1 MIDDADSLTVRDL
14 LEIGVLGDA
23 SLLAGERGLDTEV
36 GDVRLAADLTAVEAC
51 AAGDL
56 VILTG
61 HQPYLVE
68 VALRRAYSADVRAVV
83 LVRPPTGSYQ
93 PPSTATISFANRL
106 GVPLLQIKADDPLL
120 VADSLRTAVRRP
132 EVAAARLLIAVTARL
147 GRSRPDPR
155 SVITILSGELHV
167 TCAVISADGTAIEGV
182 SPPGLPPDLLVGS
195 VATTVE
201 MTGEFTGG
209 FAVAVPVE
217 TDRTGHVHLWLVS
230 HTRGRNK
237 RWAETV
243 QQISQVASWALGNWV
258 AAARLETERRARS
271 LGSLLAELL
280 AAGSDVPPQ
289 LVQQAVLAGWRLDGW
304 HTGVYV
310 VPNPPGPNALD
321 ATHTER
327 LRVELSRRGLHGQL
341 VEGAEGWSFWLTND
355 SEPPQSQHRELT
367 AKIAQALGPCRLVAG
382 VGRPHPGTSGVG
394 RTLAE
399 AREAA
404 AMTGAAKVVHIDE
417 LGVRRLLSMAA
428 ETPAL
433 VEQAARLLE
442 PLAGVEDGQLLRTL
456 AVYLDEESVTSSA
469 AVLLKVHRNTVAQ
482 RINRAEQLLGVSL
495 LNPDER
501 LAVHLACRA
510 VRASDE

>member
-23 SLLAGERGLDTEV
+23 CLLAGERGVDTEV
-36 GDVRLAADLTAVEAC
+36 ADVRLAADLTAVEAC
-51 AAGDL
+51 SAGDL

-83 LVRPPTGSYQ
+83 LVRPSSGGYQ
-93 PPSTATISFANRL
+93 SPSAATISFANRL
-106 GVPLLQIKADDPLL
+106 GVPLLQTEADDPLL
-120 VADSLRTAVRRP
+120 VADALRTAVRRP
-132 EVAAARLLIAVTARL
+132 EVVAARLLNAVTARL
-147 GRSRPDPR
+147 GRSKPDPR
-155 SVITILSGELHV
+155 SVITIVSGELHV
-167 TCAVISADGTAIEGV
+167 TCAVMSADGTAIEGV
-182 SPPGLPPDLLVGS
+182 SPPGLPPDLLTGS

-201 MTGEFTGG
+201 LPEGV
-209 FAVAVPVE
+209 AVAVPVE

-258 AAARLETERRARS
+258 AAERLETERRARS
-271 LGSLLAELL
+271 RGSLLAELL
-280 AAGSDVPPQ
+280 AAGDDVPPH

-304 HTGVYV
+304 HTGVHV
-310 VPNPPGPNALD
+310 TPNPPAPSCFDTA
-321 ATHTER
+321 HTER

-355 SEPPQSQHRELT
+355 AEPPQSQHRELT
-367 AKIAQALGPCRLVAG
+367 ARLARALESGNLVAG
-382 VGRPHPGTSGVG
+382 VGRPHPGSSGVG

-404 AMTGAAKVVHIDE
+404 AMTGVAKVVHIDE

-433 VEQAARLLE
+433 VEQANRLLE

-456 AVYLDEESVTSSA
+456 AVYLDEESVTSST
-469 AVLLKVHRNTVAQ
+469 AVRLKVHRNTVAQ

>member
-23 SLLAGERGLDTEV
+23 SLLAGERGVDTEV
-36 GDVRLAADLTAVEAC
+36 ADVRLAADMTAVEAC
-51 AAGDL
+51 SAGDL

-61 HQPYLVE
+61 NQPYLVE

-83 LVRPPTGSYQ
+83 LARPSTGSYQ
-93 PPSTATISFANRL
+93 LPSTATISFANRL
-106 GVPLLQIKADDPLL
+106 GVPLVQTKADDPLL
-120 VADSLRTAVRRP
+120 VADALRTAVRRP
-132 EVAAARLLIAVTARL
+132 EVAAARLLNAVTARL
-147 GRSRPDPR
+147 GRSRPNPR

-182 SPPGLPPDLLVGS
+182 SPPGLPPDLLIGS

-201 MTGEFTGG
+201 MTEG

-217 TDRTGHVHLWLVS
+217 ADRTGHVHLWLVS
-230 HTRGRNK
+230 HARGRNK

-243 QQISQVASWALGNWV
+243 MQISQVASWALGNWV
-258 AAARLETERRARS
+258 AAERLETERRARS
-271 LGSLLAELL
+271 RASLLSELL
-280 AAGSDVPPQ
+280 ASGDDVPPQ

-304 HTGVYV
+304 HTGVYAMPSTPA
-310 VPNPPGPNALD
+310 PNVLD
-321 ATHTER
+321 TATTER

-367 AKIAQALGPCRLVAG
+367 TKLARVLGASAIVAG
-382 VGRPHPGTSGVG
+382 IGRPHPGTSGVG
-394 RTLAE
+394 RTLGE

-404 AMTGAAKVVHIDE
+404 AMTGPAKVVHIDE

-433 VEQAARLLE
+433 VEQATRLLE

-469 AVLLKVHRNTVAQ
+469 AVRLKVHRNTVAQ
-482 RINRAEQLLGVSL
+482 RINRVEQLLGVSL

>member
-1 MIDDADSLTVRDL
+1 VIDDADSLTVRDL
-14 LEIGVLGDA
+14 LEIGVLGEA
-23 SLLAGERGLDTEV
+23 CLLAGERGVDTEV
-36 GDVRLAADLTAVEAC
+36 TDVRLAADMTAVEAC
-51 AAGDL
+51 SAGDL

-83 LVRPPTGSYQ
+83 LVRSSTGSYQ
-93 PPSTATISFANRL
+93 PPSAATISFANRL
-106 GVPLLQIKADDPLL
+106 GVPLLQTRADDPLL

-132 EVAAARLLIAVTARL
+132 EVAAARLLNAVTTRL

-167 TCAVISADGTAIEGV
+167 TCAVMSADGTAIEGV
-182 SPPGLPPDLLVGS
+182 APPGLPPDLLVGS

-201 MTGEFTGG
+201 LPQGV
-209 FAVAVPVE
+209 AVAVPVE

-258 AAARLETERRARS
+258 AAERLETERRARS
-271 LGSLLAELL
+271 RGSLLAELL
-280 AAGSDVPPQ
+280 AAGDDVPPQ

-304 HTGVYV
+304 HTGVYAM
-310 VPNPPGPNALD
+310 PNPPAPGTFD
-321 ATHTER
+321 AAHTER

-355 SEPPQSQHRELT
+355 AEPPQSQHRELT
-367 AKIAQALGPCRLVAG
+367 AKLAQALGSGNLVAG
-382 VGRPHPGTSGVG
+382 VGRPHPGAAGVG

-456 AVYLDEESVTSSA
+456 AVYLDEESVTSTA
-469 AVLLKVHRNTVAQ
+469 AVRLKVHRNTVAQ

-510 VRASDE
+510 VRASDET

>member
-1 MIDDADSLTVRDL
+1 MIDDADALTVRDL
-14 LEIGVLGDA
+14 LDIGVLDDA
-23 SLLAGERGLDTEV
+23 SLLAGGRGLDVEV

-51 AAGDL
+51 AAGDV

-61 HQPYLVE
+61 NQPYLVE

-83 LVRPPTGSYQ
+83 LVRPVSGTHQ
-93 PPSTATISFANRL
+93 PPSAATLSFANRL
-106 GVPLLQIKADDPLL
+106 GVPLLQTGAADPLL
-120 VADSLRTAVRRP
+120 VADALRTAVRHP
-132 EVAAARLLIAVTARL
+132 EVVAARLLVAVTARL

-155 SVITILSGELHV
+155 SVVTILSGELHV
-167 TCAVISADGTAIEGV
+167 TCAVISADGTAIEGLA
-182 SPPGLPPDLLVGS
+182 PPGLPADVLVGS

-201 MTGEFTGG
+201 LAEG
-209 FAVAVPVE
+209 FAAAVPVE
-217 TDRTGHVHLWLVS
+217 TDRTGHVHLWLVV
-230 HTRGRNK
+230 HAGGRNR
-237 RWAETV
+237 RWAQTV
-243 QQISQVASWALGNWV
+243 LQISQVASWALGSWV
-258 AAARLETERRARS
+258 AAERLETERRARS
-271 LGSLLAELL
+271 RGSLLSELL
-280 AAGSDVPPQ
+280 AAGDHVPPL

-304 HTGVYV
+304 HTGVHV
-310 VPNPPGPNALD
+310 VAPPPVPGVHDPG
-321 ATHTER
+321 HTER

-367 AKIAQALGPCRLVAG
+367 ARIAAALGPSRLVAG
-382 VGRPHPGTSGVG
+382 IGRPHPGAAGVG

-404 AMTGAAKVVHIDE
+404 AMTGTAKVVHIDE

-433 VEQAARLLE
+433 VEQATRLLE
-442 PLAGVEDGQLLRTL
+442 PLVGVEDGQLLRTL

-469 AVLLKVHRNTVAQ
+469 AVRLKVHRNTVSQ

-495 LNPDER
+495 LNADER

-510 VRASDE
+510 ARASDEL

>member
-1 MIDDADSLTVRDL
+1 MIGDAGSLTVRDL
-14 LEIGVLGDA
+14 LEIGVFGDVT
-23 SLLAGERGLDTEV
+23 LLAGERGAGTEV
-36 GDVRLAADLTAVEAC
+36 ADVRLAADMTAVEAC
-51 AAGDL
+51 SAGDL

-83 LVRPPTGSYQ
+83 LVRPSTGAYQ
-93 PPSTATISFANRL
+93 TPSAATISFANRL
-106 GVPLLQIKADDPLL
+106 GVPLLQVAADDPLL
-120 VADSLRTAVRRP
+120 VADALRTAVRRP
-132 EVAAARLLIAVTARL
+132 EVAAARLLNAVTARL

-182 SPPGLPPDLLVGS
+182 SPPGLPAELLAGS
-195 VATTVE
+195 VAATAE
-201 MTGEFTGG
+201 LPEG

-230 HTRGRNK
+230 HARGRNK

-243 QQISQVASWALGNWV
+243 LQISQVASWALGSWV
-258 AAARLETERRARS
+258 AAERLEAERQARS
-271 LGSLLAELL
+271 RGSLLSELL
-280 AAGSDVPPQ
+280 ASGDDVPPQ

-310 VPNPPGPNALD
+310 VPAAPGVPD
-321 ATHTER
+321 TTGTER

-367 AKIAQALGPCRLVAG
+367 AKIAQVLGGCQLVAG
-382 VGRPHPGTSGVG
+382 IGRPHHGVTGVG

-404 AMTGAAKVVHIDE
+404 AMTGSAKVVHVDE

-433 VEQAARLLE
+433 VDQAARLLA

-469 AVLLKVHRNTVAQ
+469 AVRLKVHRNTVSQ
-482 RINRAEQLLGVSL
+482 RINRVEQLLGVSL

-510 VRASDE
+510 VRASDEVT

>member
-14 LEIGVLGDA
+14 LEIGVLGDVT
-23 SLLAGERGLDTEV
+23 LLAGERGVGTEV
-36 GDVRLAADLTAVEAC
+36 ADVRLAADITAVEAC
-51 AAGDL
+51 SAGDL

-83 LVRPPTGSYQ
+83 LVRPSTGGYQ
-93 PPSTATISFANRL
+93 APSAATISFANRL
-106 GVPLLQIKADDPLL
+106 GVPLLQAGADDPLL
-120 VADSLRTAVRRP
+120 VADALRTAVRRP
-132 EVAAARLLIAVTARL
+132 EVAAARLLNAVTARL

-182 SPPGLPPDLLVGS
+182 SPPGLPPDLLTGS

-201 MTGEFTGG
+201 MAEG

-230 HTRGRNK
+230 HARGSNK
-237 RWAETV
+237 RRAETV
-243 QQISQVASWALGNWV
+243 AQISQVASWALGSWV
-258 AAARLETERRARS
+258 AAERLETERRARS
-271 LGSLLAELL
+271 RGSLLSELL
-280 AAGSDVPPQ
+280 ASGDDVPPH

-310 VPNPPGPNALD
+310 VPSTVVDP
-321 ATHTER
+321 TSTER
-327 LRVELSRRGLHGQL
+327 LRLDLSRRGLHGQL

-367 AKIAQALGPCRLVAG
+367 AKIAQVLGGCPLVAG
-382 VGRPHPGTSGVG
+382 IGRPHPGVTGVG

-404 AMTGAAKVVHIDE
+404 SMTGSAKVVHVDE

-433 VEQAARLLE
+433 VDQAARLLE
-442 PLAGVEDGQLLRTL
+442 PLTGVEDGQLLRTL

-469 AVLLKVHRNTVAQ
+469 AVRLKVHRNTVSQ
-482 RINRAEQLLGVSL
+482 RINRVEQLLGVSL

-510 VRASDE
+510 VRASDEVT

>member
-23 SLLAGERGLDTEV
+23 CLLAGERGVGTEV
-36 GDVRLAADLTAVEAC
+36 ADVRLAADMTAVEAC
-51 AAGDL
+51 SAGDL

-68 VALRRAYSADVRAVV
+68 VALRRAYSAGVRAVV
-83 LVRPPTGSYQ
+83 LVRPSTGTYQ

-106 GVPLLQIKADDPLL
+106 GVPLLQTQAEDPLL

-132 EVAAARLLIAVTARL
+132 EVAAARLLNAVTARL

-167 TCAVISADGTAIEGV
+167 TCAVMSADGTAIEGV
-182 SPPGLPPDLLVGS
+182 SPPGLPEDLLVGS

-201 MTGEFTGG
+201 LPEGV
-209 FAVAVPVE
+209 AVAVPVE
-217 TDRTGHVHLWLVS
+217 TDRTGHVHLWLVA

-258 AAARLETERRARS
+258 AAERLETERRARS
-271 LGSLLAELL
+271 RGSLLSELL
-280 AAGSDVPPQ
+280 AAGDDVPPQ

-304 HTGVYV
+304 HTGIYAT
-310 VPNPPGPNALD
+310 PNPPTPGIFDVA
-321 ATHTER
+321 HTER

-341 VEGAEGWSFWLTND
+341 VECAEGWSFWITND
-355 SEPPQSQHRELT
+355 AEPPQSQHRELT
-367 AKIAQALGPCRLVAG
+367 AKLTQALGSCTLVAG
-382 VGRPHPGTSGVG
+382 VGRPHPGASGVG

-433 VEQAARLLE
+433 VEQATRLLE

-456 AVYLDEESVTSSA
+456 AVYLDEESVTSTA
-469 AVLLKVHRNTVAQ
+469 AVRLKVHRNTVTQ

-510 VRASDE
+510 VRASDET

>member
-14 LEIGVLGDA
+14 LEIGVLGEA
-23 SLLAGERGLDTEV
+23 CLLAGERGVDTEV
-36 GDVRLAADLTAVEAC
+36 TDVRLAADMTAVEAC
-51 AAGDL
+51 SAGDL

-83 LVRPPTGSYQ
+83 LVRPTTGSYQ
-93 PPSTATISFANRL
+93 PPSAATVSFANRL
-106 GVPLLQIKADDPLL
+106 GVPLLQTKADDPLL

-132 EVAAARLLIAVTARL
+132 EVAAARLLNTVTARL

-167 TCAVISADGTAIEGV
+167 TCAVMSADGTAIEGV

-201 MTGEFTGG
+201 LPEGV
-209 FAVAVPVE
+209 AVVVPVE

-258 AAARLETERRARS
+258 AAERLETERRARS
-271 LGSLLAELL
+271 RGSLLAELL
-280 AAGSDVPPQ
+280 AAGDDVPPQ

-304 HTGVYV
+304 HTGVYAM
-310 VPNPPGPNALD
+310 PNPPSPGILD
-321 ATHTER
+321 AAHTER

-367 AKIAQALGPCRLVAG
+367 AKLAQALSSGNLVAG
-382 VGRPHPGTSGVG
+382 VGRPHPGAAGVG

-404 AMTGAAKVVHIDE
+404 AMTGPAKVVHIDE

-433 VEQAARLLE
+433 VEQATRLLE

-469 AVLLKVHRNTVAQ
+469 AVRLKVHRNTVAQ

-510 VRASDE
+510 VRASDET

>member
-1 MIDDADSLTVRDL
+1 MIEDAGSLTVRDL
-14 LEIGVLGDA
+14 LEIGVLGEA
-23 SLLAGERGLDTEV
+23 ALLAGERGVDTEV

-83 LVRPPTGSYQ
+83 LCKPATGVYQ
-93 PPSTATISFANRL
+93 TPSAATTSFANRL
-106 GVPLLQIKADDPLL
+106 GVPLLEITADDPLL
-120 VADSLRTAVRRP
+120 VADALRTAVRRP
-132 EVAAARLLIAVTARL
+132 EVSAARLLNAVTARL
-147 GRSRPDPR
+147 GRSRTDPR
-155 SVITILSGELHV
+155 SVTTILAGELHV
-167 TCAVISADGTAIEGV
+167 SCAVISADGTAIEGV
-182 SPPGLPPDLLVGS
+182 APPGLPPEVLAGS
-195 VATTVE
+195 VAATTE
-201 MTGEFTGG
+201 LEEG

-230 HTRGRNK
+230 HGRGRNK

-243 QQISQVASWALGNWV
+243 LQISQVASWALGNWV
-258 AAARLETERRARS
+258 AAERLEAERQARS
-271 LGSLLAELL
+271 RGSLLTELL
-280 AAGSDVPPQ
+280 ASGDDVPPQ

-304 HTGVYV
+304 HTGIYAMSAT
-310 VPNPPGPNALD
+310 PGMLD
-321 ATHTER
+321 TAGTER
-327 LRVELSRRGLHGQL
+327 LRVELTRRGLHGQL
-341 VEGAEGWSFWLTND
+341 VESADGWSFWLTND

-367 AKIAQALGPCRLVAG
+367 TKIAQALGCCPLVAGIGRPHHGVAG
-382 VGRPHPGTSGVG
+382 VGK
-394 RTLAE
+394 TLAE

-404 AMTGAAKVVHIDE
+404 GMTGTAKVVHIDE

-433 VEQAARLLE
+433 VEQATRLLE
-442 PLAGVEDGQLLRTL
+442 PLAGTEDGQLLRTL
-456 AVYLDEESVTSSA
+456 AIYLDEESVTSSA
-469 AVLLKVHRNTVAQ
+469 AVRLKVHRNTVAQ

-510 VRASDE
+510 VRAGDE

>member
-14 LEIGVLGDA
+14 LEIGVIGDA
-23 SLLAGERGLDTEV
+23 SLLAGERGLDLEV
-36 GDVRLAADLTAVEAC
+36 TDVRLAADMTAVEAC
-51 AAGDL
+51 SAGDL

-61 HQPYLVE
+61 NQPYLVE

-83 LVRPPTGSYQ
+83 LVRSSTGTYQ
-93 PPSTATISFANRL
+93 PPSAATLSFANRL
-106 GVPLLQIKADDPLL
+106 GVPLLQTRAEDPLL

-132 EVAAARLLIAVTARL
+132 EVAAARLLNAVTARL
-147 GRSRPDPR
+147 GRSKPDPR

-195 VATTVE
+195 VAATVE
-201 MTGEFTGG
+201 MAEGV
-209 FAVAVPVE
+209 AVAVPVE

-243 QQISQVASWALGNWV
+243 MQISQVASWALGNWV
-258 AAARLETERRARS
+258 AAERLETERRARS
-271 LGSLLAELL
+271 RGSLLAELL
-280 AAGSDVPPQ
+280 ASGDDVPAQ

-304 HTGVYV
+304 HTGVYA
-310 VPNPPGPNALD
+310 VPNAPTSSMFD
-321 ATHTER
+321 ASHTES
-327 LRVELSRRGLHGQL
+327 LRVALSRRGLHGHL
-341 VEGAEGWSFWLTND
+341 VEGAEGWSFWITSD
-355 SEPPQSQHRELT
+355 AEPPQSQHRELT
-367 AKIAQALGPCRLVAG
+367 MKLIQALGTCKLVAG
-382 VGRPHPGTSGVG
+382 VGRPHPGASGVG

-399 AREAA
+399 AREAS
-404 AMTGAAKVVHIDE
+404 AMTGSAKVVHIDE

-433 VEQAARLLE
+433 VEQATRLLE

-469 AVLLKVHRNTVAQ
+469 AVRLKVHRNTVAQ

-510 VRASDE
+510 VRASDEG

>member
-1 MIDDADSLTVRDL
+1 MIDDADALTVRDL
-14 LEIGVLGDA
+14 LEIGVLGDVT
-23 SLLAGERGLDTEV
+23 LLAGERGVGTEV
-36 GDVRLAADLTAVEAC
+36 ADVRLAADITAVEAC
-51 AAGDL
+51 SAGDL

-83 LVRPPTGSYQ
+83 LVRPSTGGYQ
-93 PPSTATISFANRL
+93 APSTATISFANRL
-106 GVPLLQIKADDPLL
+106 GVPLLQADADDPLL
-120 VADSLRTAVRRP
+120 VADALRTAVRRP
-132 EVAAARLLIAVTARL
+132 EVAAARLLNAVTARL

-182 SPPGLPPDLLVGS
+182 APPGLPPDLLAGS

-201 MTGEFTGG
+201 LAEG

-230 HTRGRNK
+230 HARGSTR

-243 QQISQVASWALGNWV
+243 AQISQVASWALGSWV
-258 AAARLETERRARS
+258 AAERLETERRARS
-271 LGSLLAELL
+271 RGSLLSELL
-280 AAGSDVPPQ
+280 ASGDDVPPQ

-310 VPNPPGPNALD
+310 VPSTVADP
-321 ATHTER
+321 TSTER
-327 LRVELSRRGLHGQL
+327 LRVDLSRRGLHGQL

-367 AKIAQALGPCRLVAG
+367 AKIAQVLGGRPLVAG
-382 VGRPHPGTSGVG
+382 IGRPHPGVTGVG

-404 AMTGAAKVVHIDE
+404 SMTGSAKVVHVDE

-433 VEQAARLLE
+433 VDQAARLLE
-442 PLAGVEDGQLLRTL
+442 PLTGVEDGQLLRTL

-469 AVLLKVHRNTVAQ
+469 AVRLKVHRNTVSQ
-482 RINRAEQLLGVSL
+482 RISRVEQLLGVSL

-510 VRASDE
+510 VRASDEVT

>member
-23 SLLAGERGLDTEV
+23 CLLAGERGVDTEV
-36 GDVRLAADLTAVEAC
+36 GDVRLAADMTAVEAC
-51 AAGDL
+51 SAGDL

-83 LVRPPTGSYQ
+83 LVRSSTGTYQ

-132 EVAAARLLIAVTARL
+132 EVAAARLLNAVTARL

-167 TCAVISADGTAIEGV
+167 TCAVISAEGTAIEGV

-201 MTGEFTGG
+201 MTDGG

-230 HTRGRNK
+230 HARGRNK

-243 QQISQVASWALGNWV
+243 QQVSQIASWALGNWV
-258 AAARLETERRARS
+258 AAERLETERRARS
-271 LGSLLAELL
+271 RGSLLAELL
-280 AAGSDVPPQ
+280 AAGDDVPPQ

-304 HTGVYV
+304 HTGVYAM
-310 VPNPPGPNALD
+310 PTPPSPTCFD
-321 ATHTER
+321 AGHTER

-367 AKIAQALGPCRLVAG
+367 KKLMHALGSCNLVAG
-382 VGRPHPGTSGVG
+382 VGRPHPGSSGVG

-404 AMTGAAKVVHIDE
+404 GMTGPAKVVHIDE

-433 VEQAARLLE
+433 VEQATRLLE

-456 AVYLDEESVTSSA
+456 AIYLDEESVTSSA
-469 AVLLKVHRNTVAQ
+469 AVRLKVHRNTVAQ

-510 VRASDE
+510 VRASDES

>member
-14 LEIGVLGDA
+14 LEMGVLGDA
-23 SLLAGERGLDTEV
+23 CLLAGERGVGTEV
-36 GDVRLAADLTAVEAC
+36 ADVRLAADMTAVEAC
-51 AAGDL
+51 SAGDL

-68 VALRRAYSADVRAVV
+68 LALRRAYSADVRAVV
-83 LVRPPTGSYQ
+83 LVRPPTGAYQ
-93 PPSTATISFANRL
+93 PPSAATVSFANRL
-106 GVPLLQIKADDPLL
+106 GVPLLQTTADDPLL

-132 EVAAARLLIAVTARL
+132 EVTAARLLNAVTARL
-147 GRSRPDPR
+147 GRSKPDPR

-182 SPPGLPPDLLVGS
+182 SPPGLPPDLLTGS
-195 VATTVE
+195 VAVTVE
-201 MTGEFTGG
+201 MTGG

-230 HTRGRNK
+230 HARGRNK

-243 QQISQVASWALGNWV
+243 LQISQVASWALGNWV
-258 AAARLETERRARS
+258 AAERLETERRARS
-271 LGSLLAELL
+271 RGSLLSELL
-280 AAGSDVPPQ
+280 ASGDDVPPQ

-304 HTGVYV
+304 HTGVYAM
-310 VPNPPGPNALD
+310 PNAPTPDLFD
-321 ATHTER
+321 TASTER

-341 VEGAEGWSFWLTND
+341 VEGAEGWSFWITND
-355 SEPPQSQHRELT
+355 AEPPQSQHRELT
-367 AKIAQALGPCRLVAG
+367 AKIARVLGSCALVAG
-382 VGRPHPGTSGVG
+382 IGRPHPGAAGVG

-404 AMTGAAKVVHIDE
+404 AMTGSAKVVHVDE

-442 PLAGVEDGQLLRTL
+442 PLTGVEDGQLLRTL
-456 AVYLDEESVTSSA
+456 AIYLDEESVTSSA
-469 AVLLKVHRNTVAQ
+469 AARLKVHRNTVAQ

>member
-23 SLLAGERGLDTEV
+23 SLLAGERGVDTEV
-36 GDVRLAADLTAVEAC
+36 ADVRLAADMSAVEAC
-51 AAGDL
+51 SAGDL

-61 HQPYLVE
+61 NQPYLVE

-83 LVRPPTGSYQ
+83 LVRPSTGSH
-93 PPSTATISFANRL
+93 PLPSTATISFANRL
-106 GVPLLQIKADDPLL
+106 GVPLVQTRGDDPLL
-120 VADSLRTAVRRP
+120 VADALRTAVRRP
-132 EVAAARLLIAVTARL
+132 EVAAARLLNAVTARL

-182 SPPGLPPDLLVGS
+182 SPPGLPPDLLIGS

-201 MTGEFTGG
+201 MTEG

-230 HTRGRNK
+230 HARGRNK

-243 QQISQVASWALGNWV
+243 MQISQVASWALGNWV
-258 AAARLETERRARS
+258 AAERLETERRARS
-271 LGSLLAELL
+271 RASLLSELL
-280 AAGSDVPPQ
+280 ASGDDVPPQ

-304 HTGVYV
+304 HTGVYAMPSQPA
-310 VPNPPGPNALD
+310 PNVLD
-321 ATHTER
+321 TATTER

-367 AKIAQALGPCRLVAG
+367 RKLAQVLGDRPVVAGIGRPHPGVAG
-382 VGRPHPGTSGVG
+382 VGR
-394 RTLAE
+394 TLGE

-404 AMTGAAKVVHIDE
+404 AMTGSAKVVHIDE

-433 VEQAARLLE
+433 VEQAMRLLE
-442 PLAGVEDGQLLRTL
+442 PLVGVEDGQLLRTL

-469 AVLLKVHRNTVAQ
+469 AVRLKVHRNTVAQ
-482 RINRAEQLLGVSL
+482 RINRVEQLLGVSL